1 LTATQVVDQRPSLP
15 CLRPAMLL
23 RGKFLEMKA
32 KKDLRLVSAHGPS
45 IADKNVTQCECGYDR
60 EEDVM
65 VKLLLLVFRGRLS
78 N

>member
-1 LTATQVVDQRPSLP
+1 
-15 CLRPAMLL
+15 
-23 RGKFLEMKA
+23 MKA